1 MNDTYREI
9 LVKKETTSADV
20 VMKYGLIF
28 LTAASFLAFL
38 FVHPLCI
45 ILTVGLGVACYFLLP
60 RFDVE
65 YEYLYVNGDID
76 VDRIFGKQK
85 RKRAGSYNL
94 EEMELIAPSGSHE
107 LDSYRNNKAA
117 AQIDYTSGT
126 QDAKSY
132 TAVYMQDGN
141 TKLVSYEL
149 DDDVI
154 RDLRRLAPRKVSREC
169 L

>member
-9 LVKKETTSADV
+9 LVKKETTSVD
-20 VMKYGLIF
+20 MLKKYGLIF

-45 ILTVGLGVACYFLLP
+45 LLTAGLGVACFFLLP

-65 YEYLYVNGDID
+65 YEYLYVNGDFD

-94 EEMELIAPSGSHE
+94 EEMELIAPSSSHE
-107 LDSYRNNKAA
+107 LDSYRNKGAV
-117 AQIDYTSGT
+117 QMDYTSGQENVKT
-126 QDAKSY
+126 Y

-141 TKLVSYEL
+141 TKLVTYEL
-149 DDDVI
+149 DGDVI

-169 L
+169 M